1 MIYGEEQSM
10 ISNQKL
16 LVAIREIKEIT
27 GIDVTL
33 YLPNGKLVA
42 ETGGTSEAVTE
53 RISLFAES
61 DIDQIVVDT
70 YTLYKVSMDDNVE
83 YVLCMRDVRP
93 EGLVIGQMAV
103 CQIRNLLLSF
113 AEKFDR
119 NNFMQNL
126 LLRCREGRGHRDGV
140 HDQDRKSVV

>member
-1 MIYGEEQSM
+1 MLELDTIYGEEQSM

-53 RISLFAES
+53 RISLFA
-61 DIDQIVVDT
+61 
-70 YTLYKVSMDDNVE
+70 
-83 YVLCMRDVRP
+83 
-93 EGLVIGQMAV
+93 
-103 CQIRNLLLSF
+103 
-113 AEKFDR
+113 
-119 NNFMQNL
+119 
-126 LLRCREGRGHRDGV
+126 
-140 HDQDRKSVV
+140 